1 MMTFPQALFKMMEG
15 KSVRRPDWPEGDAG
29 YIAPDG
35 ILMVY
40 RDKKDFQ
47 WIVHKNDIIAVDWVV
62 INKTN

>member
-1 MMTFPQALFKMMEG
+1 MMIG
-15 KSVRRPDWPEGDAG
+15 KSVRRLEWPEGDAG

-35 ILMVY
+35 ILMIY
-40 RDKKDFQ
+40 REKKDYQ